1 MENTL
6 IIKRTQLSFDEE
18 QFQFLNER
26 SDHPIEDGYI
36 FSRLIKDHS
45 ELASLLAELQ
55 KGLGISDQFSQ
66 DVLSEWPED
75 RFAQHRLVLMF
86 SDERS
91 GSNTLTLEKAE
102 TVDDRICLSISRQ
115 RGLTMDMAYLF
126 LFYETEDCS
135 AERSE
140 VQITNLQSFF

>member
-6 IIKRTQLSFDEE
+6 LIKRTHLSFDEE

-45 ELASLLAELQ
+45 ELASFLAELQ
-55 KGLGISDQFSQ
+55 KGLGISERLAQAI
-66 DVLSEWPED
+66 LSEWPEE
-75 RFAQHRLVLMF
+75 RFTRHRLVLMF

-102 TVDDRICLSISRQ
+102 TVDGLIRLSINRQ
-115 RGLTMDMAYLF
+115 RGLTMDLAYLF

-135 AERSE
+135 VVKSE
-140 VQITNLQSFF
+140 VKITNLPSLF

>member
-1 MENTL
+1 MKNEL
-6 IIKRTQLSFDEE
+6 ITVRTHLSYGNEE
-18 QFQFLNER
+18 FEFLSKH

-55 KGLGISDQFSQ
+55 KGLGISDQFTQ
-66 DVLSEWPED
+66 DVLSEWPQV

-102 TVDDRICLSISRQ
+102 TMDDRICLSISRQ

-140 VQITNLQSFF
+140 VQITNQQSFF

>member
-6 IIKRTQLSFDEE
+6 TIKRTHLSFDEE

-26 SDHPIEDGYI
+26 SDHPITDGFI

-45 ELASLLAELQ
+45 ELASFLAELQ
-55 KGLGISDQFSQ
+55 KGLGISDRLSQ
-66 DVLSEWPED
+66 EVLSEWPEK

-91 GSNTLTLEKAE
+91 GSNILTLEKAE
-102 TVDDRICLSISRQ
+102 TVGDLIRLSINRQ
-115 RGLTMDMAYLF
+115 RGLTMDLAYLF

-135 AERSE
+135 ATRSE
-140 VQITNLQSFF
+140 VQITNLPSLF